1 MRWGLR
7 ARAAAAAGESRSYV
21 ISVWDDDERGGERRW
36 VGVLSWLIEETR
48 GEST

>member
-21 ISVWDDDERGGERRW
+21 ISVWDDDERGGE
-36 VGVLSWLIEETR
+36 LSVCVVVVD
-48 GEST
+48 